1 MRRVAETDEMSA
13 GASASPVVAEV
24 DFDRKG
30 RQLGHLRV
38 PQSRDDSGWGT
49 IPVPI
54 VVVAHGSGPTV
65 LLTAGNHGDEY
76 EGQVALLDLARR
88 LAPEQVQ
95 GRVIL
100 LPAMHYPACAAGR
113 RLSPL
118 DGRDFN
124 RCFPGD
130 PFGGFALSLAH
141 YVGSVLLPLCDFQQ
155 DLHSGGTGMDIVASA
170 CGHILDDVEQQARS
184 LAMADA
190 FGAPVTMLLREVNAG
205 PTLLAQAEAQG
216 VVALSSELGGG
227 GRLNPANLAITRR
240 GVLNVLRHAGVLEGA
255 PEPGAYGPSR
265 RMTVPDLAHYVF
277 APCDG
282 IWEGQDGLAADVEA
296 GAPAGL
302 LHRIEEPAAP
312 AIALRYGAAGF
323 LWCVRHAG
331 RVKAGDPVAVIAR
344 DL

>member
-1 MRRVAETDEMSA
+1 MTN
-13 GASASPVVAEV
+13 SPVVAEV
-24 DFDRKG
+24 DLWGSG
-30 RQLGHLRV
+30 RQVGHLRV

-49 IPVPI
+49 IAVPI
-54 VVVAHGSGPTV
+54 VVVANGTGPTV

-76 EGQVALLDLARR
+76 EGQVTLLDLARS
-88 LAPEQVQ
+88 LKPEAVS

-100 LPAMHYPACAAGR
+100 LPAMHYPACAAGK

-141 YVGSVLLPLCDFQQ
+141 FVDSVLLPLCDYQM
-155 DLHSGGTGMDIVASA
+155 DLHSGGTGMDIVPSA
-170 CGHILDDVEQQARS
+170 VGHMLDHVEMQQRT

-190 FGAPVTMLLREVNAG
+190 FGAPITLLLREVNAG
-205 PTLLAQAEAQG
+205 PTLLAAAENRG
-216 VVALSSELGGG
+216 IVALSSELGGA
-227 GRLNPANLAITRR
+227 GRLNPAALAITKR
-240 GVLNVLRHAGVLEGA
+240 GVRNVLRHAGVMAGE
-255 PEPGAYGPSR
+255 PEIGDYGPSR
-265 RMTVPDLAHYVF
+265 RMTVPDLGHYVF

-282 IWEGQDGLAADVEA
+282 IWEAAQGLGA
-296 GAPAGL
+296 GVKAEAPAGL
-302 LHRIEEPAAP
+302 LHRIEDPAAP
-312 AIALRYGAAGF
+312 PIALHYKATGL

>member
-1 MRRVAETDEMSA
+1 MAT
-13 GASASPVVAEV
+13 SPVMVEV
-24 DFDRKG
+24 DLWGSG
-30 RQLGHLRV
+30 RLAGHLRV

-49 IPVPI
+49 IQVPI
-54 VVVAHGSGPTV
+54 VVIANGTGPTV

-76 EGQVALLDLARR
+76 EGQVALLDLART
-88 LAPEQVQ
+88 LPAEEVQ

-100 LPAMHYPACAAGR
+100 LPAMHYPACAAGK

-141 YVGSVLLPLCDFQQ
+141 FVDSVLLPLCDVQM
-155 DLHSGGTGMDIVASA
+155 DLHSGGTGMDIVPSA
-170 CGHILDDVEQQARS
+170 VGHMLDHPEMQART

-190 FGAPVTMLLREVNAG
+190 FGAPVTLLLKEVNAG
-205 PTLLAQAEAQG
+205 PTLLAAAENRG

-227 GRLNPANLAITRR
+227 GRLNPRALAITKR
-240 GVLNVLRHAGVLEGA
+240 GVRNVLRHAGVLQGK
-255 PEPGAYGPSR
+255 PEIGEYGHPR
-265 RMTVPDLAHYVF
+265 RMTVPDLGHYVF
-277 APCDG
+277 APADG
-282 IWEGQDGLAADVEA
+282 IWEAAHELGAAVQAD
-296 GAPAGL
+296 APAGL
-302 LHRIEEPAAP
+302 LHRIEDPTAP
-312 AIALRYGAAGF
+312 PIALSYKATGL

>member
-1 MRRVAETDEMSA
+1 MTN
-13 GASASPVVAEV
+13 SPVVAEV
-24 DFDRKG
+24 DLWGSGK
-30 RQLGHLRV
+30 LAGHLRV

-49 IPVPI
+49 ILVPV
-54 VVVAHGSGPTV
+54 VVVANGTGPTV

-76 EGQVALLDLARR
+76 EGQVALLDLART
-88 LAPEQVQ
+88 LSPDQVA

-100 LPAMHYPACAAGR
+100 IPAMHYPACAAGK

-141 YVGSVLLPLCDFQQ
+141 FVDSVLLPICDYQM
-155 DLHSGGTGMDIVASA
+155 DLHSGGTGMDIVPSA
-170 CGHILDDVEQQARS
+170 VGHMLDHVGMQART

-190 FGAPVTMLLREVNAG
+190 FGAPVTLLLKEVNAG
-205 PTLLAQAEAQG
+205 PTLLAAAEARG
-216 VVALSSELGGG
+216 VCALSSELGGG
-227 GRLNPANLAITRR
+227 GRLNPEALAITQR
-240 GVLNVLRHAGVLEGA
+240 GVRNLLRHAGVLGGER
-255 PEPGAYGPSR
+255 EVGAYGPSR
-265 RMTVPDLAHYVF
+265 RMTVPDLGHYVF

-282 IWEGQDGLAADVEA
+282 IWQAADALGAAVA
-296 GAPAGL
+296 KGAPAGL
-302 LHRIEEPAAP
+302 LHRIEDPLAP
-312 AIALRYGAAGF
+312 PIALHYAATGL

-331 RVKAGDPVAVIAR
+331 RVKAGDPVAVIAK

>member
-1 MRRVAETDEMSA
+1 M
-13 GASASPVVAEV
+13 SASPVVAEV
-24 DFDRKG
+24 DFAKTG
-30 RQLGHLRV
+30 RQAGHLRV

-54 VVVAHGSGPTV
+54 VVVANGSGPTM

-76 EGQVALLDLARR
+76 EGQVALLDLART
-88 LAPEQVQ
+88 LTPEQVQ
-95 GRVIL
+95 GRVIII
-100 LPAMHYPACAAGR
+100 PAMHYPACAAGK

-141 YVGSVLLPLCDFQQ
+141 YIDSVLLPLCDYQQ
-155 DLHSGGTGMDIVASA
+155 DLHSGGTGMDIVASTA
-170 CGHILDDVEQQARS
+170 GHVLDDAALQAKT

-190 FGAPVTMLLREVNAG
+190 FNAPVTMLLREVNAG
-205 PTLLAQAEAQG
+205 PTLLAQAEARG

-227 GRLNPANLAITRR
+227 GRLNPANLAITKR
-240 GVLNVLRHAGVLEGA
+240 GVTNLLRHAGILEGQ
-255 PEPGAYGPSR
+255 PEITTPSR

-282 IWEGQDGLAADVEA
+282 IWEAADTL
-296 GAPAGL
+296 GATVAEGMPAGL
-302 LHRIEEPAAP
+302 LHRIEDPSAP
-312 AIALRYGAAGF
+312 AIPLSYAATGL

-331 RVKAGDPVAVIAR
+331 RVKVGDPVAVIAR

>member
-1 MRRVAETDEMSA
+1 
-13 GASASPVVAEV
+13 VVAEV
-24 DFDRKG
+24 DLWGMG
-30 RQLGHLRV
+30 RQVGHLRV

-54 VVVAHGSGPTV
+54 VVIANGSGPTV

-76 EGQVALLDLARR
+76 EGQVALLDLARS
-88 LAPEQVQ
+88 LQPEAVQ

-100 LPAMHYPACAAGR
+100 LPAMHYPACAAGK

-141 YVGSVLLPLCDFQQ
+141 FVDSVLLPLCAFQM
-155 DLHSGGTGMDIVASA
+155 DLHSGGTGMDILPSA
-170 CGHILDDVEQQARS
+170 VGHMLDHAEMQART

-190 FGAPVTMLLREVNAG
+190 FGAPITLLLREVNAG
-205 PTLLAQAEAQG
+205 PTLLAAAENRG

-227 GRLNPANLAITRR
+227 GRLNPQALAITKR
-240 GVLNVLRHAGVLEGA
+240 GVRNVLRHAGVLEGV
-255 PEPGAYGPSR
+255 PEAGAYGASR
-265 RMTVPDLAHYVF
+265 RMTVPDLGHYVF

-282 IWEGQDGLAADVEA
+282 IWEAAHPLGETVAA

-302 LHRIEEPAAP
+302 LHRIEDPAAP
-312 AIALRYGAAGF
+312 PIGLSYAASGL

>member
-1 MRRVAETDEMSA
+1 M
-13 GASASPVVAEV
+13 SASPIVAEV
-24 DFDRKG
+24 DFAAKG
-30 RQLGHLRV
+30 RQAGHLRV

-54 VVVAHGSGPTV
+54 VVVANGTGPTI

-76 EGQVALLDLARR
+76 EGQVTLLDMARTLR
-88 LAPEQVQ
+88 PEEVQ
-95 GRVIL
+95 GRVII
-100 LPAMHYPACAAGR
+100 LPAMHYPACAAGK

-141 YVGSVLLPLCDFQQ
+141 YVESVLLPLCDYQQ
-155 DLHSGGTGMDIVASA
+155 DLHSGGTGMDIFPSA
-170 CGHILDDVEQQARS
+170 CGHILDDPGLQART

-190 FGAPVTMLLREVNAG
+190 FNAPVTLLLREVNAG
-205 PTLLAQAEAQG
+205 PTLLAQAEARG
-216 VVALSSELGGG
+216 ITALSSELGGG
-227 GRLNPANLAITRR
+227 GRLSNANLAITKR
-240 GVLNVLRHAGVLEGA
+240 GARNLLRHAGILDETVELGPYGA
-255 PEPGAYGPSR
+255 SR

-282 IWEGQDGLAADVEA
+282 IWEGFDALAATVEP

-302 LHRIEEPAAP
+302 LHRIEDPSAP
-312 AIALRYGAAGF
+312 AIPLSYKAGGF
-323 LWCVRHAG
+323 LWCIRHAG
-331 RVKAGDPVAVIAR
+331 RVRTGDPVAVIAR

>member
-1 MRRVAETDEMSA
+1 MSA
-13 GASASPVVAEV
+13 QSSLAGSPVVAEV
-24 DFDRKG
+24 DFAAKG
-30 RQLGHLRV
+30 RQAGHLRV

-54 VVVAHGSGPTV
+54 VVVANGSGPTM

-76 EGQVALLDLARR
+76 EGQVALLDLART
-88 LAPEQVQ
+88 LKPEQVQ
-95 GRVIL
+95 GRVIII
-100 LPAMHYPACAAGR
+100 PAMHYPACAAGK

-141 YVGSVLLPLCDFQQ
+141 YIDSVLLPLCDYQQ
-155 DLHSGGTGMDIVASA
+155 DLHSGGTGMDIVASTA
-170 CGHILDDVEQQARS
+170 GHALDDAGLQAKT

-190 FGAPVTMLLREVNAG
+190 FNAPVTMLLREVNAG
-205 PTLLAQAEAQG
+205 PTLLAQAEARG

-240 GVLNVLRHAGVLEGA
+240 GVANLLRHAGILDGKPA
-255 PEPGAYGPSR
+255 ITTPSR
-265 RMTVPDLAHYVF
+265 RMTVPDLSHYVF

-282 IWEGQDGLAADVEA
+282 IWEAADMLGSSVEA

-302 LHRIEEPAAP
+302 LHRIEDPTGP
-312 AIALRYGAAGF
+312 AIPLSYAATGL

-331 RVKAGDPVAVIAR
+331 RVKVGDPVAVIAR

>member
-1 MRRVAETDEMSA
+1 
-13 GASASPVVAEV
+13 VVAEV
-24 DFDRKG
+24 DLRGSG
-30 RQLGHLRV
+30 RQAGHLRV

-49 IPVPI
+49 VPVPI
-54 VVVAHGSGPTV
+54 VVVANGTGPTV

-76 EGQVALLDLARR
+76 EGQVTLLDLART
-88 LAPEQVQ
+88 LDPAAVQ
-95 GRVIL
+95 GRVLI

-141 YVGSVLLPLCDFQQ
+141 FVDSVLLPLCDYQM
-155 DLHSGGTGMDIVASA
+155 DLHSGGTGMDIVPSA
-170 CGHILDDVEQQARS
+170 VGHVLDQPEMQART

-190 FGAPVTMLLREVNAG
+190 FGAPITLLLREVNAG
-205 PTLLAQAEAQG
+205 PTLLAAAEARG
-216 VVALSSELGGG
+216 IVALSSELGGG
-227 GRLNPANLAITRR
+227 GRLNPEGLAITKR
-240 GVLNVLRHAGVLEGA
+240 GVRNVLRHAGVLEGA
-255 PEPGAYGPSR
+255 PEQGPHGPSR

-277 APCDG
+277 APSDG
-282 IWEGQDGLAADVEA
+282 IWEAARPLGAQAEA

-302 LHRIEEPAAP
+302 LHRIEDPSAP
-312 AIALRYGAAGF
+312 PIALAYRATGL

>member
-1 MRRVAETDEMSA
+1 MTN
-13 GASASPVVAEV
+13 SPVAVEV
-24 DFDRKG
+24 DLWGSG
-30 RQLGHLRV
+30 RQAGQLRV

-54 VVVAHGSGPTV
+54 VVLANGTGPTV

-76 EGQVALLDLARR
+76 EGQVALLDLARTLR
-88 LAPEQVQ
+88 PEEVQ

-100 LPAMHYPACAAGR
+100 LPAMHYPACLAGR

-141 YVGSVLLPLCDFQQ
+141 FVDSVLLPICDMQM
-155 DLHSGGTGMDIVASA
+155 DLHSGGTGMDIVPSA
-170 CGHILDDVEQQARS
+170 VGHILDHAEMQART

-190 FGAPVTMLLREVNAG
+190 FGAPVTLLLKEVNAG
-205 PTLLAQAEAQG
+205 PTLLAAAENRG

-227 GRLNPANLAITRR
+227 GRLNPQALTITKR
-240 GVLNVLRHAGVLEGA
+240 GVRNVLRDAGVLEGL
-255 PEPGAYGPSR
+255 PEMGEHGPSR
-265 RMTVPDLAHYVF
+265 RMTVPDLGHYVF

-282 IWEGQDGLAADVEA
+282 IWEAAHRLGETVRAET
-296 GAPAGL
+296 PAGL
-302 LHRIEEPAAP
+302 LHRIEDPTAP
-312 AIALRYGAAGF
+312 PIELSYRATGL

-331 RVKAGDPVAVIAR
+331 RVKAGDPVAVMAR
-344 DL
+344 HM

>member
-1 MRRVAETDEMSA
+1 M
-13 GASASPVVAEV
+13 SASPVVAEV
-24 DFDRKG
+24 DFAKPG
-30 RQLGHLRV
+30 RQAGHLRV

-54 VVVAHGSGPTV
+54 VVVANGSGPTM

-76 EGQVALLDLARR
+76 EGQVALLDLART
-88 LAPEQVQ
+88 LKPEQVQ
-95 GRVIL
+95 GRVIIM
-100 LPAMHYPACAAGR
+100 PAMHYPACAAGK

-141 YVGSVLLPLCDFQQ
+141 YIDSVLLPLCDYQQ
-155 DLHSGGTGMDIVASA
+155 DLHSGGTGMDIVASTA
-170 CGHILDDVEQQARS
+170 GHVLDDAALQAKT

-190 FGAPVTMLLREVNAG
+190 FNAPITMLLREVNAG
-205 PTLLAQAEAQG
+205 PTLLAQAEARG

-240 GVLNVLRHAGVLEGA
+240 GVTNLLRHAGILEGR
-255 PEPGAYGPSR
+255 PEITTPSR

-282 IWEGQDGLAADVEA
+282 IWEAADML
-296 GAPAGL
+296 GANVTEGTQAGL
-302 LHRIEEPAAP
+302 LHRIEDPSAP
-312 AIALRYGAAGF
+312 AIPLSYAATGL

-331 RVKAGDPVAVIAR
+331 RVKVGDPVAVIAR

>member
-1 MRRVAETDEMSA
+1 MAT
-13 GASASPVVAEV
+13 SPVVVEL
-24 DFDRKG
+24 DLSGSG
-30 RQLGHLRV
+30 RQVGRLRV

-49 IPVPI
+49 IAVPI
-54 VVVAHGSGPTV
+54 VVVANGDGPTV

-76 EGQVALLDLARR
+76 EGQVALLDLARNLR
-88 LAPEQVQ
+88 AEEVQ

-100 LPAMHYPACAAGR
+100 LPAMHFPACAAGK

-141 YVGSVLLPLCDFQQ
+141 FVDSVLLPLCTFQM
-155 DLHSGGTGMDIVASA
+155 DLHSGGTGMDIVPSA
-170 CGHILDDVEQQARS
+170 VGHVLDDPQMQART

-190 FGAPVTMLLREVNAG
+190 FGAPVTLLLREVNAG
-205 PTLLAQAEAQG
+205 PTLLAAAENRG

-227 GRLNPANLAITRR
+227 GRLNPQALAITRR
-240 GVLNVLRHAGVLEGA
+240 GVRNVLRHAGVLEGV
-255 PEPGAYGPSR
+255 PEVGEDGPSR
-265 RMTVPDLAHYVF
+265 RMTVPDLGHYVF
-277 APCDG
+277 APHDG
-282 IWEGQDGLAADVEA
+282 IWEAADRLGAAVER

-302 LHRIEEPAAP
+302 LHRIEDPAAP
-312 AIALRYGAAGF
+312 PIALAYGAGGL
-323 LWCVRHAG
+323 LWCARHAG

>member
-1 MRRVAETDEMSA
+1 MS
-13 GASASPVVAEV
+13 SSPVVAEV
-24 DFDRKG
+24 DFAAQG
-30 RQLGHLRV
+30 RHAGVLRV

-49 IPVPI
+49 VAVP
-54 VVVAHGSGPTV
+54 VVVIAGGTGPTV

-76 EGQVALLDLARR
+76 EGQVALLDLARN
-88 LAPEQVQ
+88 LDPAQVQ

-100 LPAMHYPACAAGR
+100 VPAMHYPACVAGK

-141 YVGSVLLPLCDFQQ
+141 YVDSVLLPICDHQM
-155 DLHSGGTGMDIVASA
+155 DLHSGGTGMDILPSA
-170 CGHILDDVEQQARS
+170 VGHVLEDPALQAKT

-190 FGAPVTMLLREVNAG
+190 FAAPVTLLLREVNAG
-205 PTLLAQAEAQG
+205 PTLLAAAERRG

-227 GRLNPANLAITRR
+227 GRLDPAALAITKR
-240 GVLNVLRHAGVLEGA
+240 GVRNVLRHAGVLEGA
-255 PEPGAYGPSR
+255 PEGGMPR
-265 RMTVPDLAHYVF
+265 RMTVPDLTHYVF

-282 IWEGQDGLAADVEA
+282 IWEAHDTLGAETRADTQ
-296 GAPAGL
+296 AGL
-302 LHRIEEPAAP
+302 LHRTEDPLAP
-312 AIALRYGAAGF
+312 AIALPYRAAGT
-323 LWCVRHAG
+323 LWCTRHAG
-331 RVKAGDPVAVIAR
+331 RIRAGDPVAVIAR

>member
-1 MRRVAETDEMSA
+1 MTN
-13 GASASPVVAEV
+13 SPVMVEV
-24 DFDRKG
+24 DLWGDG
-30 RQLGHLRV
+30 RQVGQLRV

-49 IPVPI
+49 VPVPV
-54 VVVAHGSGPTV
+54 VVVANGTGPTV

-76 EGQVALLDLARR
+76 EGQVALLDLARQLR
-88 LAPEQVQ
+88 AEDVQ

-100 LPAMHYPACAAGR
+100 LPAMHYPACAAGK

-130 PFGGFALSLAH
+130 PFGGFALCLAH
-141 YVGSVLLPLCDFQQ
+141 FVDTVLLPLCDFQM
-155 DLHSGGTGMDIVASA
+155 DLHSGGTGMDILPSA
-170 CGHILDDVEQQARS
+170 VGHVLDHPEMQMRT

-190 FGAPVTMLLREVNAG
+190 FGAPVTLLLREVNAG
-205 PTLLAQAEAQG
+205 PTLLAAAENHG

-227 GRLNPANLAITRR
+227 GRLNPQALSITRR
-240 GVLNVLRHAGVLEGA
+240 GVRNVLRHAGVLEGL
-255 PEPGAYGPSR
+255 PETGEYGPSR
-265 RMTVPDLAHYVF
+265 RMTVPDLDHYVF

-282 IWEGQDGLAADVEA
+282 IWEAVHRLGETVQA

-302 LHRIEEPAAP
+302 LHRIEDPSAP
-312 AIALRYGAAGF
+312 PIGLSYRAAGL
-323 LWCVRHAG
+323 LWSVRHAG

-344 DL
+344 DM

>member
-1 MRRVAETDEMSA
+1 MAN
-13 GASASPVVAEV
+13 SPVVPEV
-24 DFDRKG
+24 DLWGSG
-30 RQLGHLRV
+30 RQAGHLRV

-49 IPVPI
+49 VQVPI
-54 VVVAHGSGPTV
+54 VVVANGTGPTV

-76 EGQVALLDLARR
+76 EGQVSLLDLARALR
-88 LAPEQVQ
+88 PEEVQ

-100 LPAMHYPACAAGR
+100 LPAMHYPACAAGK

-141 YVGSVLLPLCDFQQ
+141 FVDSVLLPLCDYQM
-155 DLHSGGTGMDIVASA
+155 DLHSGGTGMDIVPSA
-170 CGHILDDVEQQARS
+170 VGHILDHAEMQART

-190 FGAPVTMLLREVNAG
+190 FGAPITLLLKEVNAG
-205 PTLLAQAEAQG
+205 PTLLAAAENRG

-227 GRLNPANLAITRR
+227 GRLNPQALTITKR
-240 GVLNVLRHAGVLEGA
+240 GVRNVLRHAGVLEGL
-255 PEPGAYGPSR
+255 PELGDYGPSR

-277 APCDG
+277 APVDG
-282 IWEGQDGLAADVEA
+282 IWEAAHPLNSTVQA

-302 LHRIEEPAAP
+302 LHRIEDPGGPPIVLSYKATG
-312 AIALRYGAAGF
+312 L
-323 LWCVRHAG
+323 LWCARFAG
-331 RVKAGDPVAVIAR
+331 RVKAGDPVAVIAI
-344 DL
+344 DM